1 MLGNKDSMGSMDN
14 SKASSMESTTSR
26 STNYNNRKGSSMMDN
41 NVDNRKRILQT
52 LRKGIQ
58 IRHKRLCS
66 NRRHHR
72 RNSSRS
78 RLRDNRSWTRFYNCR
93 RNIFLCLC
101 KPRRWCRSRFLFF
114 RRLVPLVFVLR
125 SRYSMTDNRIVSCC
139 LCWKS

>member
-14 SKASSMESTTSR
+14 SKVSSMESTTNHN
-26 STNYNNRKGSSMMDN
+26 TNYNNRKGSSMMDN

-58 IRHKRLCS
+58 IRHKRLYS

-78 RLRDNRSWTRFYNCR
+78 RLRDNRSWMRFYNCR

-114 RRLVPLVFVLR
+114 RR
-125 SRYSMTDNRIVSCC
+125 
-139 LCWKS
+139 